1 MTLDTARR
9 IVDGMLLGERG
20 KIFDQQND
28 GDLEC
33 INALEVLLSA
43 TKAKS
48 KIETTAPSP
57 ARPQRH
63 RK

>member
-9 IVDGMLLGERG
+9 IVDGMLLGQRG

-28 GDLEC
+28 GDIEC

-43 TKAKS
+43 TKATS
-48 KIETTAPSP
+48 TIDTAAPSP
-57 ARPQRH
+57 AAPARR
-63 RK
+63 RR